1 MSDPARHGAIAYS
14 RRMRGIAIGRA
25 VRLGIAGLAAA
36 VILLPACGRLAGD
49 PVVSTASDG
58 TPATGTPAVPQP
70 TADTSAA
77 DRRPTANLAVDPPGP
92 LEDPLEFADML
103 VFNQRDLDAEM
114 IEEIRALDGV
124 EVVEVIGL
132 SQVPVEGR
140 ALNVAAIDPATYRRF
155 TPQGSAQTQE
165 VWDRVAGGEIAI
177 VPKLGRTVG
186 DAKNLVQLGAAADSP
201 IAHVGALAEQVSQV
215 DAVVNRKWG
224 EHLGMELDNA
234 LLISFGSTSPQSVR
248 PAIEEIVGSDASVQ
262 ILGPDLDTS
271 VQQTA
276 VVTGGSLSALIG
288 TFNYRVIGGGRIA
301 PDPAWVRANIVTR
314 EVPILGKVTCH
325 KAMVPQLEG
334 ALLDI
339 VAAGLADEIHPD
351 EYAGCYYPRFIAG
364 TTSLSNHSFGTA
376 VDLNVPG
383 NQRGTVGEMHRGV
396 VTIFKRW
403 GFAWGGDWRW
413 TDPMHFEMNKVV
425 VPG

>member
-1 MSDPARHGAIAYS
+1 M
-14 RRMRGIAIGRA
+14 RRIAIGRA
-25 VRLGIAGLAAA
+25 VRVGLAGLATA
-36 VILLPACGRLAGD
+36 VVLLPACGPQAGA
-49 PVVSTASDG
+49 PSPGTASDAASDVG
-58 TPATGTPAVPQP
+58 PETGTPAVPET
-70 TADTSAA
+70 TAATETSAA
-77 DRRPTANLAVDPPGP
+77 TAQFDLAVDAPGP
-92 LEDPLEFADML
+92 LTDPLEFADML

-114 IEEIRALDGV
+114 IEEIRALTGV

-132 SQVPVEGR
+132 SQVPIEGR

-177 VPKLGRTVG
+177 VPKLGRKVG
-186 DAKNLVQLGAAADSP
+186 NDEDLVQLGAAADAP

-248 PAIEEIVGSDASVQ
+248 PKIERIVGSDASVQ

-276 VVTGGSLSALIG
+276 VVTGGSLAALIG
-288 TFNYRVIGGGRIA
+288 TFNYRVLDGGRIA
-301 PDPAWVRANIVTR
+301 PDPAWAKANIVTR

-325 KAMVPQLEG
+325 KAMIPQLEG
-334 ALLDI
+334 ALLDV

-413 TDPMHFEMNKVV
+413 TDPMHFEMNQVV
-425 VPG
+425 VPR